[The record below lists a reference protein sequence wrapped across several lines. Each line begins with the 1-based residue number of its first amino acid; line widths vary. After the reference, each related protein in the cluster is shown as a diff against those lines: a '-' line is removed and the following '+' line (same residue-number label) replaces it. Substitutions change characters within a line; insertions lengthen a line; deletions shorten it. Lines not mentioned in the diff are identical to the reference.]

1 MRNPSRELGAF
12 LRSRRAAVTPEEA
25 GVAFHGR
32 RRVPG
37 LRREELAELAGI
49 SATYYTRLEQGE
61 SHQVSDSVLDS
72 LARVLRLGADERAH
86 LVRLASPGRAALRGG
101 GPERVRP
108 AVRALVDGAAG
119 QAAIIVGRRADL
131 LGGNALGFALWG
143 LQDPAAACG
152 EAPNVA
158 RFTFLDAA
166 ARGLFP
172 DWEAQARDLT
182 AYLRLAA
189 AQYPCDQELA
199 DLIGELGT
207 RSADFARIWEA
218 HPVSDC
224 VHSVREYR
232 HPLVGAM
239 VLNEEVVRLPD
250 DPGVRV
256 VFSGAEAG
264 TPAASRLRR
273 LAAAA

>member
-1 MRNPSRELGAF
+1 M
-12 LRSRRAAVTPEEA
+12 TPEEA
-25 GVAFHGR
+25 GAAFHRR

-49 SATYYTRLEQGE
+49 SVTYYPRLEQGE

-72 LARVLRLGADERAH
+72 LARVLRFGADERAH

-119 QAAIIVGRRADL
+119 QSAIILGRCADL

-143 LQDPAAACG
+143 LPAPGAAG
-152 EAPNVA
+152 DAPPNVA
-158 RFTFLDAA
+158 RFTLLDAA
-166 ARGLFP
+166 ARALFP
-172 DWEAQARDLT
+172 DWKAQARDPT
-182 AYLRLAA
+182 AHLRLAA
-189 AQYPCDQELA
+189 ARYPGDPEL
-199 DLIGELGT
+199 DTLIGELRA
-207 RSADFARIWEA
+207 RSAGFARIWEA

-224 VHSVREYR
+224 VHSVREYG
-232 HPLVGAM
+232 HPPVGAM
-239 VLNEEVVRLPD
+239 ALNEEVVRLPD
-250 DPGVRV
+250 APGIRV

-264 TPAASRLRR
+264 TPAADRLSR
-273 LAAAA
+273 LAAPA